1 MSCCLKQ
8 RLNLHSDRNFNC
20 NILINVTADCYI
32 LLSNRLT
39 VCNCTVNVINSFNVN
54 NHYSD
59 HYRDCSLRN
68 NLACCFIC
76 KYNFVTGRINV
87 RDFLNSYLCTLKR
100 CNNFCIQK
108 VHILALDTD
117 NCLICTHCI
126 NKYIKCIN
134 KCLKVMFQNVMV
146 NHHQWFTFCRI
157 HYNLFYF
164 V

>member
-1 MSCCLKQ
+1 MSFREYKKSLSCLSNRIVFQINKSSHHRTAVNNSLTVKVTVSCCLKQ

-54 NHYSD
+54 NHYSY

-87 RDFLNSYLCTLKR
+87 RNFLNSYLCTLK
-100 CNNFCIQK
+100 
-108 VHILALDTD
+108 
-117 NCLICTHCI
+117 
-126 NKYIKCIN
+126 
-134 KCLKVMFQNVMV
+134 
-146 NHHQWFTFCRI
+146 
-157 HYNLFYF
+157 
-164 V
+164 